1 MLLKLFF
8 LVLSLNSV
16 SASSDVEGCSPK
28 KNSTRRAPR
37 IHHSCLTLALNPKF
51 QPGIHRI
58 KPSNSSSAFST
69 YCLADGWTLIMKVN
83 SNSIKF
89 TYNSTL
95 WENSEVYNPEKVN
108 LDNTEAK
115 LESYY
120 TVPFDEVLLLLK
132 TGETL
137 NELVLDQPAASMKD
151 LMGTGEHHPTDLG
164 RSAWKTLVPYSSLQY
179 NCNRE
184 GFNCRSDWTGAY
196 SRVRIGI
203 IGNQENN
210 CNSCDSWIGIGGFG
224 HLCSPHAANNTVGNF
239 ASCSADNG
247 DRNTFS
253 IGYVFV
259 R

>member
-1 MLLKLFF
+1 
-8 LVLSLNSV
+8 
-16 SASSDVEGCSPK
+16 
-28 KNSTRRAPR
+28 
-37 IHHSCLTLALNPKF
+37 
-51 QPGIHRI
+51 
-58 KPSNSSSAFST
+58 
-69 YCLADGWTLIMKVN
+69 MKVKG
-83 SNSIKF
+83 NSIKF

-179 NCNRE
+179 NCNRVWILMCI
-184 GFNCRSDWTGAY
+184 CRFLHYGCFHRKDSTATQTGL
-196 SRVRIGI
+196 VLI
-203 IGNQENN
+203 
-210 CNSCDSWIGIGGFG
+210 
-224 HLCSPHAANNTVGNF
+224 AA
-239 ASCSADNG
+239 
-247 DRNTFS
+247 
-253 IGYVFV
+253 
-259 R
+259 